1 LLAVKDSGAIDHAAA
16 MIKQQVS
23 YDGVPLDHGF
33 TVTRRYEPA
42 DHSSKIWKDQNGT
55 WHTTYGAQIKAII
68 KFVPDHETNHAILK
82 EFFPVGLTPNS
93 SSIPE
98 PFYHR
103 GRDNQ
108 FSSRWDYSNNWA
120 QKIDRTIDSLTVFGS
135 FLPATEFNFQYTLRA
150 SSAGIFLVP
159 PVQMT
164 CPYDD
169 QQFGRSGWDRLVVE

>member
-1 LLAVKDSGAIDHAAA
+1 VYAFLDGRAQIASDPVSGSPILLAVKDSGAIDHAAA

-98 PFYHR
+98 PFYPFCR
-103 GRDNQ
+103 QQN
-108 FSSRWDYSNNWA
+108 
-120 QKIDRTIDSLTVFGS
+120 LT
-135 FLPATEFNFQYTLRA
+135 FNT
-150 SSAGIFLVP
+150 P
-159 PVQMT
+159 
-164 CPYDD
+164 
-169 QQFGRSGWDRLVVE
+169 